1 MTLSTP
7 TVYLSGARARLKQ
20 LALGTGAA
28 LSLLGA
34 VPAMA
39 GVVNF
44 ESVDP
49 TFYVDGETLSEA
61 GYALQVVDTHGTGA
75 LAGLLVNGLD
85 PTTCSL
91 GGCPTDNQSHYYAG
105 LADGAL
111 RITRNGGEAFS
122 LASFDYAFV
131 APIGGQINT
140 PYGQLVLTGTVRDL
154 GTTISYAINF
164 PGTDSAGNPVF
175 SSALPSAAFASSV
188 FTSLT
193 IRACLFDGNGGC
205 TYPQDISDPAYNQ
218 AQFALDNINLAEV
231 PEPGSLALLAL
242 GMGALTLRR
251 RKSAVS
257 SNRAYQA

>member
-7 TVYLSGARARLKQ
+7 TVNLSGARARLQQ
-20 LALGTGAA
+20 LALGAGAA

-49 TFYVDGETLSEA
+49 TFYVDGDTLSEA

-105 LADGAL
+105 LSDGAL

-131 APIGGQINT
+131 APTGGLANYS
-140 PYGQLVLTGTVRDL
+140 YGQLVLTGTVRDL
-154 GTTISYAINF
+154 GTTITYAINF

-205 TYPQDISDPAYNQ
+205 YYPQDTDQTYNQ

-257 SNRAYQA
+257 SNRAHQA